1 MKKRRNKIIRRSI
14 IFTLLGIILY
24 LICMIVIPPLIH
36 NERDYDGISND
47 IYQNERV
54 CLVED
59 NKEALI
65 WRLKLIDMAQEE
77 IIISTFDFRCDNS
90 GTDIMSSLYNAA
102 CRGVKVKIIMDGLIG
117 FVQLNNSKDFK
128 ALTCHENIEVKFYN
142 PINLAK
148 FYSINYRLHDKYFII
163 DNYAYIV
170 GGRNVNDLFLGDYS
184 NKNNFD
190 RDVVVINGSKNDS
203 SLYELKTY
211 ASEVW
216 NLDCAKEKKYK
227 GYSNKNLLSH
237 YKEMKNKYN
246 DEIENLNIGN
256 KVFEVEEL
264 SLMTGDIINKNKNPY
279 VFDKLI
285 DKLSSAKKN
294 VLIQTPY
301 FICDDYMYDELT
313 KLSSNVEVSML
324 TNSVSTND
332 NPWGACDY
340 INEEKKILKMGMNIY
355 QYHGSKSMHTK
366 TILIDDNISIIGSYN
381 ADIRSSYL
389 DTEMMICIKSKGFNK
404 LVSKEIDNLK
414 SKSKITSSTGEV
426 SYGDD
431 FTNRKMPWYKSIL
444 YFILRM
450 ILKLVRYLL

>member
-1 MKKRRNKIIRRSI
+1 MKKRRNKIVRRTI

-24 LICMIVIPPLIH
+24 LVCMIVIPPLVS
-36 NERDYDGISND
+36 NERDYEEISNNT
-47 IYQNERV
+47 YQNERV

-142 PINLAK
+142 PINLVK

-163 DNYAYIV
+163 DDYAYIV
-170 GGRNVNDLFLGDYS
+170 GGRNVNDLFLGEYS
-184 NKNNFD
+184 TKNNFD
-190 RDVVVINGSKNDS
+190 RDVVVINNSSSNS
-203 SLYELKTY
+203 SLYELKEY
-211 ASEVW
+211 ASKVW
-216 NLDCAKEKKYK
+216 NLDCAKDKRYK
-227 GYSNKNLLSH
+227 GYSNKNLVSH
-237 YKEMKNKYN
+237 YTNLKSKYN
-246 DEIENLNIGN
+246 NLIESLNID
-256 KVFEVEEL
+256 KMVFEVEEL
-264 SLMTGDIINKNKNPY
+264 SLITGDIVNKNKNPY
-279 VFDKLI
+279 VFDKII
-285 DKLSSAKKN
+285 DKLSNAKES
-294 VLIQTPY
+294 VFIQTPY

-313 KLSSNVEVSML
+313 KLSKNVNVSML

-340 INEEKKILKMGMNIY
+340 INEEKNILSMGMDIY
-355 QYHGSKSMHTK
+355 QYHGNKSMHTK
-366 TILIDDNISIIGSYN
+366 TILIDDDISIIGSYN
-381 ADIRSSYL
+381 MDIRSSYL
-389 DTEMMICIKSKGFNK
+389 DTEMMICIKSKEFNK
-404 LVSKEIDNLK
+404 MVSKEIEGLQ
-414 SKSKITSSTGEV
+414 SKSKITSSSGEV
-426 SYGDD
+426 SYGKY
-431 FTNRKMPWYKSIL
+431 FTERKMPWYKSFL
-444 YFILRM
+444 YFLLRI